1 MSHLELANTRTAI
14 LSAAERLFVEKGY
27 HAISM
32 REIADA
38 VGMTKAALYYHF
50 RDKEQLFVAIL
61 ERVLGELSTL
71 IEECRTADATHRVQ
85 IERIV
90 HQIMRLPAVR
100 RASLRL
106 ASQELGNLDAATR
119 QRFLEQYHTQFISR
133 ITTILATGM
142 AKGEFKS
149 FDPSLA
155 TWALL
160 GMLYPYF
167 HVAPVTG
174 MAPSDTLIQQLL
186 AIFFDG
192 LQTQVQSPS

>member
-1 MSHLELANTRTAI
+1 MSHSELADTPTVI

-27 HAISM
+27 YAVSM

-71 IEECRTADATHRVQ
+71 IEACCTADATHRAQ

-90 HQIMRLPAVR
+90 QQIMRLPAVR

-106 ASQELGNLDAATR
+106 ASQELSNLDAATR
-119 QRFLEQYHTQFISR
+119 QRFLEQYHTQFIGR
-133 ITTILATGM
+133 ITAILAGGI
-142 AKGEFKS
+142 ASGEFKP

-155 TWALL
+155 TWTLL

-174 MAPSDTLIQQLL
+174 VAPNDTLIQQLL
-186 AIFFDG
+186 MIFFDG
-192 LQTQVQSPS
+192 LQA